1 MEIVVPQTGNQELAT
16 AIYQR
21 RSFGWFVAPGRNRD
35 DLLASDNDR
44 GIYAR
49 RTVSSVNDGYVRD
62 SNGPLPKR
70 RTDPYHSQNQRSA
83 ELSHHGDE
91 YVESE

>member
-21 RSFGWFVAPGRNRD
+21 RPLGQPLASGCNRD
-35 DLLASDNDR
+35 NLLSLYHDV
-44 GIYAR
+44 GVCLR
-49 RTVSSVNDGYVRD
+49 RTVGSVNDGYVRD